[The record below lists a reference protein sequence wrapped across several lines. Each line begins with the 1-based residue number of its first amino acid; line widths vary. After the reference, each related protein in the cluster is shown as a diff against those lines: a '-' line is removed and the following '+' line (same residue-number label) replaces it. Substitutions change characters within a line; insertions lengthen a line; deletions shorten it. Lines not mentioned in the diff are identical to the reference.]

1 MTSVPSALGSSL
13 RRRSTSAVRRWRE
26 GSFGWALSRSGCH
39 GGDVCCISW
48 IVSPTRRKRF
58 RNNRNKSKM

>member
-13 RRRSTSAVRRWRE
+13 QRRLTSTVRRWHE

-39 GGDVCCISW
+39 GGEVCGISQT
-48 IVSPTRRKRF
+48 VSPTSGKI
-58 RNNRNKSKM
+58 